1 MTTPTRPRIAVLKT
15 KPESVL
21 QDYGRL
27 MQMAGCR
34 QALDPAIPTLLK
46 LNLSWTKYYP
56 ACSTQPWQLE
66 GVLRSLLEEGY
77 DRARLVPVEN
87 KTVVTDPWK
96 GAANNGWL
104 PVLDRHGLVFTAL
117 PEVPWRVYPFKAKL
131 LRLNQIFP
139 EGIEI
144 PALYPGKNVLHL
156 PTVKTHGHATTT
168 GSIKNSFGGLLK
180 EVRHYAHK
188 YMHEVLVDLVLM
200 QRELHPGI
208 FSVMDGTV
216 CGDGAGP
223 RTMIPVEGNVILA
236 GAESVAIDAVAA
248 RLMGFDPMSIPYLRM
263 SHDRGLGVADPAGL
277 DLVGD
282 DVSGMNLHF
291 KVSRSLVIWGDQML
305 RRGALRSLEHIA
317 LHSPLVVWAP
327 IASNVYHDLFWYQ
340 TVGRARIA
348 RFRKTAWGRFF
359 DERYGGP
366 RGLGKP
372 VVGQAKAPASNA

>member
-1 MTTPTRPRIAVLKT
+1 MAVKARVAVLKT
-15 KPESVL
+15 RPSTVV

-27 MQMAGCR
+27 MQLAGCR
-34 QALDPAIPTLLK
+34 AALDPSISTLLK

-66 GVLRSLLEEGY
+66 GVVGALLESGY
-77 DRARLVPVEN
+77 ARDRLLPVEN

-96 GAANNGWL
+96 GAENNRWL
-104 PVLDRHGLVFTAL
+104 PVLRSFGLSFTAL
-117 PEVPWRVYPFKAKL
+117 TEVPWTVYRFKSKL
-131 LRLNQIFP
+131 LRLNAIFP

-144 PALYPGKNVLHL
+144 PAIYPGKNILHL

-168 GSIKNSFGGLLK
+168 GSIKNAFGGLLK

-188 YMHEVLVDLVLM
+188 HMHEVLVDLMLM

-208 FSVMDGTV
+208 FTAMDGTV

-223 RTMIPVEGNVILA
+223 RTMVPVIGNVILA
-236 GAESVAIDAVAA
+236 GADSVAIDAVAA

-263 SHDRGLGVADPAGL
+263 CHDRGLGTADPAGI

-291 KVSRSLVIWGDQML
+291 TVSRSLVIWGDQML
-305 RRGALRSLEHIA
+305 RRGPLRFLEHLA

-327 IASNVYHDLFWYQ
+327 LASNIYHDLLWYP

-348 RFRKTAWGRFF
+348 RFRRTEWGRFF
-359 DERYGGP
+359 DARYGGP
-366 RGLGKP
+366 SGLARQVTGP
-372 VVGQAKAPASNA
+372 EPAPAPRG